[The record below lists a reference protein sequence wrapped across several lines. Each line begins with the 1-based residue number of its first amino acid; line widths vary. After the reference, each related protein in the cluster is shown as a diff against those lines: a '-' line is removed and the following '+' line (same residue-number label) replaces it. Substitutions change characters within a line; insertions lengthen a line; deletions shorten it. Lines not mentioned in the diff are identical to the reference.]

1 MSSDKHEI
9 TQTILPRGGL
19 NRDGARQG
27 ALIVLGDGASMDSLR
42 TPRLVPMTELTLEI
56 GRRAP
61 ATPAPRAL
69 TLADSTVSGLHARI
83 QRAGDRSELFVIHDL
98 GSTNGTFV
106 NGRRIQG
113 PTPLEDGGVL
123 FLGSQVL
130 VFRLYTA
137 AELAAVSEDA
147 AAPLTPVATL
157 SPALALTTSKLRR
170 LARSDSEILLL
181 GETGVGKEV
190 FAGAIHAL
198 SGRPGRLVA
207 VNCAAIPRELVES
220 ELYGYEKGAHST
232 AQARKTGLVEAADR
246 GTLFLDEIGEMPIEL
261 QSKLLRFLQDRRF
274 SPLGSTRVVE
284 ADVRIVAATS
294 RVALD
299 TGKHLQEAMLG
310 RLGAEPIVLPPLRDR
325 IEDLGGLCAY
335 FLREMTDGRAFEPD
349 AFKALMLH
357 DWPLNVRELLKV
369 VTEAEVLSRD
379 TPTIG
384 FEHLP
389 SAIAARIRY
398 EGQDESED
406 TMVDPEPRPPSG
418 DGSPSS
424 GVVREPLALPPTTR
438 VRRPAPT
445 REELVTALA
454 QSNGSVAQVARLLE
468 RQYAVVWRI
477 IQRYGIDAGS
487 YRQEARAP
495 KGSPPPPETDPAGTS
510 PDSST
515 RKNGSI

>member
-1 MSSDKHEI
+1 MSTDKHEI
-9 TQTILPRGGL
+9 TQTILPRGGP
-19 NRDGARQG
+19 NRDGVRQG
-27 ALIVLGDGASMDSLR
+27 ALIVLGDGASLDSLR
-42 TPRLVPMTELTLEI
+42 TPRLVPMAELTLEI

-61 ATPAPRAL
+61 ATPGPATL

-83 QRAGDRSELFVIHDL
+83 QRAGDRSDLFVIHDL

-106 NGRRIQG
+106 NGRRIHG
-113 PTPLEDGGVL
+113 PTPLEDGCVL

-130 VFRLYTA
+130 VFRLYTG
-137 AELAAVSEDA
+137 AELAAVGEDA

-157 SPALALTTSKLRR
+157 SPALAVTISKLRR
-170 LARSDSEILLL
+170 LARSESEILLL

-198 SGRPGRLVA
+198 SGRPGKLVA

-220 ELYGYEKGAHST
+220 ELFGYEKGAHST

-284 ADVRIVAATS
+284 ADVRIIAATS

-310 RLGAEPIVLPPLRDR
+310 RLGAQPIVLPPLRDR

-335 FLREMTDGRAFEPD
+335 FLREMTDGRTFEPD

-389 SAIAARIRY
+389 SAVAARIRY
-398 EGQDESED
+398 EGQDERED
-406 TMVDPEPRPPSG
+406 TMVDPEPRAPGEST
-418 DGSPSS
+418 PSS
-424 GVVREPLALPPTTR
+424 GVVREPLAVAPTTR

-445 REELVTALA
+445 REELVSALA
-454 QSNGSVAQVARLLE
+454 QSNGSVAKVARLLD

-477 IQRYGIDAGS
+477 IQRYGIDAGE
-487 YRQEARAP
+487 Y
-495 KGSPPPPETDPAGTS
+495 
-510 PDSST
+510 

>member
-1 MSSDKHEI
+1 MSIDKHEI
-9 TQTILPRGGL
+9 TQTLPTRGGL
-19 NRDGARQG
+19 NREGARQG
-27 ALIVLGDGASMDSLR
+27 ALIVIGDGASIASLG
-42 TPRLVPMTELTLEI
+42 TPRLVPMAELTLEI

-61 ATPAPRAL
+61 AVPGPTTL
-69 TLADSTVSGLHARI
+69 TLSDSTVSGLHARI
-83 QRAGDRSELFVIHDL
+83 QRADDRSELFVIHDL

-106 NGRRIQG
+106 NGRRIHG
-113 PTPLEDGGVL
+113 PTPIDDGCVL

-137 AELAAVSEDA
+137 AELIAVNEDA
-147 AAPLTPVATL
+147 AAPVTPVATL
-157 SPALALTTSKLRR
+157 SPALALTVSKLRR

-190 FAGAIHAL
+190 FAGAVHAL
-198 SGRPGRLVA
+198 SGRTGRLVA

-232 AQARKTGLVEAADR
+232 AQARKTGLVEAADG

-284 ADVRIVAATS
+284 ADVRIIAATS
-294 RVALD
+294 RLALD
-299 TGKHLQEAMLG
+299 KGANLQEAMLG
-310 RLGAEPIVLPPLRDR
+310 RLGAEPIVLPPLRER
-325 IEDLGGLCAY
+325 IEDLGRLSAY
-335 FLREMTDGRAFEPD
+335 FLREMTDERTFEPD

-369 VTEAEVLSRD
+369 MTQAEVLSRG

-389 SAIAARIRY
+389 TAIAARIQY
-398 EGQDESED
+398 EGQDDLED
-406 TMVDPEPRPPSG
+406 TMVDPQPRTAG
-418 DGSPSS
+418 DDESQST
-424 GVVREPLALPPTTR
+424 GVVREAFAAGPTTR

-445 REELVTALA
+445 REELVTALGEC
-454 QSNGSVAQVARLLE
+454 NGSVAQVARRLD

-487 YRQEARAP
+487 YR
-495 KGSPPPPETDPAGTS
+495 
-510 PDSST
+510 
-515 RKNGSI
+515 KNGSI

>member
-1 MSSDKHEI
+1 MSIDKHEI
-9 TQTILPRGGL
+9 TQTMPPRGGL
-19 NRDGARQG
+19 NREGARQG
-27 ALIVLGDGASMDSLR
+27 ALIVLGDGASIDNLR
-42 TPRLVPMTELTLEI
+42 APRLVPMAELALEI

-61 ATPAPRAL
+61 ATPGPTAL
-69 TLADSTVSGLHARI
+69 TLPDSTVSGRHARI

-106 NGRRIQG
+106 DGRRIHG
-113 PTPLEDGGVL
+113 PTPLDDGCVL

-137 AELAAVSEDA
+137 AELAAVAEDA
-147 AAPLTPVATL
+147 AAPVTPVATL
-157 SPALALTTSKLRR
+157 SPALALTISKLRR

-190 FAGAIHAL
+190 FAGAVHAL
-198 SGRPGRLVA
+198 SGRKGKLVA

-232 AQARKTGLVEAADR
+232 AQARKIGLVEAADG

-284 ADVRIVAATS
+284 ADVRIIAATS

-310 RLGAEPIVLPPLRDR
+310 RLGAQPILLPPLRDR
-325 IEDLGGLCAY
+325 IEDLGALCAY
-335 FLREMTDGRAFEPD
+335 FLREMTDGRTFEPD

-369 VTEAEVLSRD
+369 VTQAEVLSRS

-389 SAIAARIRY
+389 TAIAARIQY
-398 EGQDESED
+398 EGQDERED
-406 TMVDPEPRPPSG
+406 TMVDPDPR
-418 DGSPSS
+418 SS
-424 GVVREPLALPPTTR
+424 DDQALSTGVVREPLAAAATTR

-454 QSNGSVAQVARLLE
+454 QSNGSVAQVARLLD

-487 YRQEARAP
+487 YR
-495 KGSPPPPETDPAGTS
+495 
-510 PDSST
+510 
-515 RKNGSI
+515 KNGSI